1 MSVALQIADTLG
13 ASAADRPDSEEAMSH
28 RARKKLA
35 TRNAIHEAA
44 FDLAMTVGLAHTTV
58 ERISER
64 AGIAPRTFWGYFS
77 SKEDAI
83 INRDPDGPSKLSAAF
98 LLRPGDEEPLTSL
111 QVILDD
117 YLAAKMADPERFIL
131 RQRLFREDPAL
142 LGAVAAARD
151 EMERSLVFAVA
162 ERLGVDP
169 AVDLRPGV
177 FVASAWGACRV
188 AQQRWVD
195 SSGQEDLRTLTADAF
210 RTLADGVVQLTLET
224 TVGTT
229 KKAHKSNMTKIDEA
243 DRRQS

>member
-1 MSVALQIADTLG
+1 MTVAVEPAEALGSSV
-13 ASAADRPDSEEAMSH
+13 ADRPDSDEALSH
-28 RARKKLA
+28 RAKKKLA

-77 SKEDAI
+77 SKEDAV
-83 INRDPDGPSKLSAAF
+83 INRDPEGPSKLAAAF

-111 QVILDD
+111 QVILDE
-117 YLAAKMADPERFIL
+117 YLAAKMADSEKFLL

-151 EMERSLVFAVA
+151 EMERCLVFAVA
-162 ERLGVDP
+162 KRLGVDP

-210 RTLADGVVQLTLET
+210 RTLADGVVHLTRKSNI
-224 TVGTT
+224 GTT
-229 KKAHKSNMTKIDEA
+229 EKAHKKNMTNINEA

>member
-1 MSVALQIADTLG
+1 MTVAHHAADTMG
-13 ASAADRPDSEEAMSH
+13 SIVADRPDSDEALSH

-44 FDLAMTVGLAHTTV
+44 FDLARTVGLAHTTV

-77 SKEDAI
+77 SKEDAV
-83 INRDPDGPSKLSAAF
+83 INRDPEGPSKLASAF
-98 LLRPGDEEPLTSL
+98 RLRPGDEEPLTSL
-111 QVILDD
+111 QVILDE
-117 YLAAKMADPERFIL
+117 YLAAKMADSERFLL

-169 AVDLRPGV
+169 AVDFRPGV

-210 RTLADGVVQLTLET
+210 RTLADGVVHLTLAKNS
-224 TVGTT
+224 GTT
-229 KKAHKSNMTKIDEA
+229 KKEHESDMNNINEA
-243 DRRQS
+243 DRRQL